1 MRWMMIARAAT
12 SSSMITRQSPTP
24 KTGLRAALQLSHLGS
39 SWVVGESP
47 DRAEHP
53 LLDLRVKSFEILVGA
68 PFELDGP
75 RLCGHEPPCLRMIS
89 A

>member
-1 MRWMMIARAAT
+1 MGLISPLQSRAT
-12 SSSMITRQSPTP
+12 ST
-24 KTGLRAALQLSHLGS
+24 LGCRKE
-39 SWVVGESP
+39 SWARLVRGAYSAFE
-47 DRAEHP
+47 REHP

>member
-1 MRWMMIARAAT
+1 MTARRT
-12 SSSMITRQSPTP
+12 
-24 KTGLRAALQLSHLGS
+24 ALQPSQIGASRVLG
-39 SWVVGESP
+39 ELP

-53 LLDLRVKSFEILVGA
+53 LLDLRVKSFEILLGA

-75 RLCGHEPPCLRMIS
+75 RLCGHESACLRMIS

>member
-1 MRWMMIARAAT
+1 
-12 SSSMITRQSPTP
+12 MITRQSPTP

-53 LLDLRVKSFEILVGA
+53 LLDLRVKSVEILVGA